1 MCVKTKHTYTN
12 IYIKRIRVLSY
23 YTFRCEELSSKSEEA
38 AQKYAIPTYKNLEVC
53 KDHVTWTN
61 TIIIALIVG
70 VVSCLCL
77 VLLIV
82 HGIRRFYK
90 PARPRIKKTF
100 VVRRQP
106 ATSFDTPLTNR
117 PIATE
122 QCEITIENCCNMNY
136 CDTVSVNY
144 CYTVI
149 LFYKP
154 RYKTVFLRLF

>member
-1 MCVKTKHTYTN
+1 M
-12 IYIKRIRVLSY
+12 
-23 YTFRCEELSSKSEEA
+23 
-38 AQKYAIPTYKNLEVC
+38 
-53 KDHVTWTN
+53 TWTN
-61 TIIIALIVG
+61 TIIIALIAG

-106 ATSFDTPLTNR
+106 AASSDTPLTNR

-136 CDTVSVNY
+136 CDTVSINY
-144 CYTVI
+144 CYTNYFIKLDIKLFFTFI
-149 LFYKP
+149 LNSLASIQKWCNKHYPGIQIPK
-154 RYKTVFLRLF
+154 KTKRF

>member
-1 MCVKTKHTYTN
+1 M
-12 IYIKRIRVLSY
+12 
-23 YTFRCEELSSKSEEA
+23 
-38 AQKYAIPTYKNLEVC
+38 
-53 KDHVTWTN
+53 TWTN
-61 TIIIALIVG
+61 TIIIALIAG

-106 ATSFDTPLTNR
+106 AASSDTPLTNR

-136 CDTVSVNY
+136 CDTVSINC
-144 CYTVI
+144 CYTNYFI
-149 LFYKP
+149 NLDIKLFFFYFYSEQPCFDPKMVQQTLS
-154 RYKTVFLRLF
+154 RDTNTKEDKKVLIHNMEDDLY